1 MVNFTKAILYNKEQ
15 TTGEINLVPQMIN
28 NAQQKLQYP
37 RVQGG
42 KYYAL
47 ISKREHK
54 YTFNGFFDMTS
65 NKRSQQPL
73 FSTKW
78 EDVKASFPID
88 KVVNPDAV
96 SVTMAQTKVKLRSTF
111 CRVRLVQDKFN
122 RYKFV
127 NNLQVTQTHNST
139 I

>member
-1 MVNFTKAILYNKEQ
+1 
-15 TTGEINLVPQMIN
+15 
-28 NAQQKLQYP
+28 
-37 RVQGG
+37 
-42 KYYAL
+42 
-47 ISKREHK
+47 
-54 YTFNGFFDMTS
+54 MTS